1 MKEDNEE
8 MVTQVLDLNSQ
19 NLDEAGVR
27 SQGNLIKSIMKTM
40 FGGPSL
46 PIQIKGGPAQLAA
59 FAALLGKEKSFM
71 EAFSKLGLDNPRTY
85 KSKGTLD
92 SAVKKFERVTRLKW
106 PFK

>member
-1 MKEDNEE
+1 MEENNEE

-19 NLDEAGVR
+19 DLDEGGMRA
-27 SQGNLIKSIMKTM
+27 QGNLIKTIMRTM
-40 FGGPSL
+40 FGGPKL
-46 PIQIKGGPAQLAA
+46 PVQIKGGPAQLAA

-71 EAFSKLGLDNPRTY
+71 EAFSKLGLDNPNTY
-85 KSKGTLD
+85 RSKGELD